1 MISAGSGKNGQG
13 NGTRV
18 LVKANAWR
26 RALAL
31 AQATAYRQA
40 ISTTPKTNGRASYSE
55 KQGNLNIKGLKVG
68 ANRLNRKAAK
78 RVVGMNERSCPKLS
92 CSVSRTRLT
101 AVFFEPIHEVNHVLA

>member
-31 AQATAYRQA
+31 AQATAYRQG
-40 ISTTPKTNGRASYSE
+40 ISTAPKTNGRASYSE
-55 KQGNLNIKGLKVG
+55 KQGASQHQGLKG
-68 ANRLNRKAAK
+68 R
-78 RVVGMNERSCPKLS
+78 GE
-92 CSVSRTRLT
+92 
-101 AVFFEPIHEVNHVLA
+101 